1 MTLLK
6 YLKKI
11 ILTIKSMEF
20 IPAKLKSI
28 SGLSY
33 SLEFYIFDNS
43 YNFKL
48 IF

>member
-6 YLKKI
+6 YLFLI
-11 ILTIKSMEF
+11 ILPIKSMEF

-28 SGLSY
+28 SGLGY
-33 SLEFYIFDNS
+33 SLEFYIFYNY